1 MRRLIFIIVLLFIF
15 FEVGLVRA
23 ETARWVKTPGTKI
36 RLAKGGN
43 AHVITKL
50 DRGVPVEVLAE
61 DGKWLQ
67 VRLPDGRKGWVLRF
81 KLTDKKPEEDWG
93 VLSSM
98 DSLFEEP
105 TAEEAS
111 TSASIRGLSKVSED
125 HARRQKTKPGHIRAI
140 SEMEKFTIRENEIEE
155 FLKEGKLGEYAR

>member
-1 MRRLIFIIVLLFIF
+1 MRRLNFIIVLLFIF
-15 FEVGLVRA
+15 FEAGPVRA
-23 ETARWVKTPGTKI
+23 ETTRWVKTPGTKI

-50 DRGVPVEVLAE
+50 NRGVPVEVLAE

-67 VRLPDGRKGWVLRF
+67 VRLPDGQTGWVLRF
-81 KLTDKKPEEDWG
+81 KLTDKKPADDWG

-105 TAEEAS
+105 TVDEAS
-111 TSASIRGLSKVSED
+111 TSASVRGLSKISED
-125 HARRQKTKPGHIRAI
+125 HARRQKTKPEHIRAI
-140 SEMEKFTIRENEIEE
+140 SEMEKFTIQQDEIDE